1 MQLLAILCAT
11 ASAAYVPAYVGGT
24 TPATSRHA
32 AVALRATA
40 PPPSLPSLDPF
51 ATLQKLASP
60 EAAELARELAELSLQ
75 QDPQV
80 VLKRSLDLARALN
93 TVGAEAVSG
102 GSLPD
107 PAAAPKLLRRL
118 CEELGATYVKLGQF
132 VASSPTLFPADYVA
146 EFEQCLDA
154 TPPMPWSAVKE
165 RVESELKAPL
175 ARIFSSVEQVP
186 LASASIAQVHG
197 AVLRTGERVVIK
209 VQKAGV
215 EGSLRADLDL
225 LYAVCR
231 TLQLVGVATAEL
243 SEVVGTLREAILELS
258 LIHI

>member
-11 ASAAYVPAYVGGT
+11 PAYVLHGGT
-24 TPATSRHA
+24 TPATSRHATSRHA

-51 ATLQKLASP
+51 STLQKLTSP

-107 PAAAPKLLRRL
+107 PAAAPTGILL
-118 CEELGATYVKLGQF
+118 
-132 VASSPTLFPADYVA
+132 
-146 EFEQCLDA
+146 LDR
-154 TPPMPWSAVKE
+154 KE
-165 RVESELKAPL
+165 
-175 ARIFSSVEQVP
+175 I
-186 LASASIAQVHG
+186 
-197 AVLRTGERVVIK
+197 
-209 VQKAGV
+209 
-215 EGSLRADLDL
+215 
-225 LYAVCR
+225 
-231 TLQLVGVATAEL
+231 
-243 SEVVGTLREAILELS
+243 
-258 LIHI
+258 